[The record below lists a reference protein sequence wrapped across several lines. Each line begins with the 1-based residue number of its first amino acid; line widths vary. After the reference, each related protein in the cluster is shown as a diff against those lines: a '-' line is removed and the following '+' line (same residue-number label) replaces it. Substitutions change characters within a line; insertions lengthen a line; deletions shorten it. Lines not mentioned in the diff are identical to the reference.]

1 MALMAITPHIPDL
14 DNFLSQ
20 ARRRRYKN
28 RTTIIHAGDK
38 CETLFYIISGS
49 VSVML
54 EDEDGQEAVITYLNP
69 GDFFGEIGLFEHGE
83 ARSACVRTKSP
94 CEVAEIPYEVF
105 NAYSKS
111 HPEIRYTIG
120 KQMAHRLRST
130 TKRIGALSFL
140 DVTGRVAAIL
150 LELSREPDAQPHP
163 RGKQIRVTRQ
173 EIGRIANCSR
183 EMASRVLKELQDQ
196 GLIEAQG
203 KTITIFN
210 AR

>member
-20 ARRRRYKN
+20 SRRRRYKN
-28 RTTIIHAGDK
+28 KTTIIHAGDK

-54 EDEDGQEAVITYLNP
+54 EDEDGKEAVITYLNP

-83 ARSACVRTKSP
+83 ARSACVRTKSA
-94 CEVAEIPYEVF
+94 CEVAEIPYEIF
-105 NAYSKS
+105 NTYSQS

-120 KQMAHRLRST
+120 QQMAHRLRST
-130 TKRIGALSFL
+130 TKRIADLSFL

-150 LELSREPDAQPHP
+150 LDLSREPDALVHP
-163 RGKQIRVTRQ
+163 KGKQIRVTRQ

-183 EMASRVLKELQDQ
+183 EMASRVLRELQDQ